1 MKDSASSTGAR
12 QGRLSVSKRRILI
25 ADADSIAVK
34 QPLME
39 FGYDVATA
47 PGSGDMV
54 IQTYEEF
61 SPHILLIGI
70 SLPGEIS
77 GIETVQ
83 RIREKEDIPV
93 IYLADAI
100 DRNTLEQVREIGTF
114 GLLLK
119 PVNIDILYPE
129 IETVLYRHQHEKKL
143 QESERKYRELVEEL
157 NDVICSLDERGVITY
172 MSPAA
177 EKVYGYSPAEMI
189 GNHFTHYINDEDF
202 RVVSDWLGQALQG
215 DTNPYELRIV
225 NRFGDSRWVRI
236 SGKALSGEGGGRLHG
251 VITDIT
257 REKLT
262 ERELI
267 RMNRELEL
275 LKYAGQIFSSSLE
288 LDTVLST
295 VLDEVRRML
304 GVAAAS
310 IWLKDQE
317 GEELVCIQSVG
328 PHKEMVCG
336 WRLSL
341 GEGLVGWV
349 AHNGESLI
357 VNDSGED
364 ERHYTELDKLT
375 GVKLNS
381 ILSVPIIAKQNIIG
395 VLQVLDTALDRF
407 SKADQKFLEPLAASA
422 AIAIEN
428 AQLYEKAQKEGA
440 AQSNNEE

>member
-1 MKDSASSTGAR
+1 MD
-12 QGRLSVSKRRILI
+12 L
-25 ADADSIAVK
+25 
-34 QPLME
+34 
-39 FGYDVATA
+39 GYEVATA

-54 IQTYEEF
+54 LRRHEEF

-70 SLPGEIS
+70 SLPGDIS
-77 GIETVQ
+77 GIEMVK

-100 DRNTLEQVREIGTF
+100 DRNNLAQVREVETF
-114 GLLLK
+114 GMLLK
-119 PVNIDILYPE
+119 PVNIDILYPA
-129 IETVLYRHQHEKKL
+129 IEMALYRHQHEQRL

-157 NDVICSLDERGVITY
+157 NDVICSLDEKGIITY

-177 EKVYGYSPAEMI
+177 EKVYGYSPTEMI

-202 RVVSDWLGQALQG
+202 RLVNDWLSQALQG
-215 DTNPYELRIV
+215 DTTPYELRIV
-225 NRFGDSRWVRI
+225 TRSGDSRWVRV
-236 SGKALSGEGGGRLHG
+236 SGKAFSGEGGVRLHG
-251 VITDIT
+251 VITDVT
-257 REKLT
+257 KEKLT

-288 LDTVLST
+288 LNTVLST

-317 GEELVCIQSVG
+317 REELVCIESVG
-328 PHKEMVCG
+328 PHKEKVCG
-336 WRLSL
+336 WRLPL

-357 VNDSGED
+357 VNDSGRD

-375 GVKLNS
+375 GVELNS
-381 ILSVPIIAKQNIIG
+381 ILSVPLIAKQNIIG
-395 VLQVLDTALDRF
+395 VLQVLDTALNRF

-428 AQLYEKAQKEGA
+428 ARLYEKAQKAIATRDDSVE
-440 AQSNNEE
+440 